1 MVYAYPPLGR
11 STTKAQGQHAL
22 QPNPLADICQC
33 LALRHSRCSAVFLP
47 DQLAPVFAWKVTPF
61 MTMTIGGWCL
71 GNAWLA
77 YISARR
83 SGSGEL
89 IYPSLTYLWLFG
101 VGELLVVLI
110 FRDKLKL
117 RTSGGLALSHS
128 PGVERGGSAFVGI
141 SDWLRIRP
149 NRQFSGQTLT
159 LGQRW
164 PILAF
169 VMLVGFLGMYGLSAP
184 IGAPGTNGG
193 IFPEVMSLFTLRSF
207 GTFYT
212 CLALGVL
219 PLLWEKNPNTILH
232 HAWAAYGLVAFIT
245 VAAFVYIRLFDF
257 VARPGGLLYF
267 GAYLVVGHSPVFH
280 LPQIRHGSGNV
291 LQAMGRQSI
300 CGG

>member
-1 MVYAYPPLGR
+1 MLSKPSRWLTYTNALLYAILG
-11 STTKAQGQHAL
+11 AAL
-22 QPNPLADICQC
+22 F
-33 LALRHSRCSAVFLP
+33 FLP

-83 SGSGEL
+83 WEWRL
-89 IYPSLTYLWLFG
+89 VYPSLTYLWLFG

-117 RTSGGLALSHS
+117 AHPVAWLYLIVLVLNVVT
-128 PGVERGGSAFVGI
+128 AFVGI

-159 LGQRW
+159 PGQRW

-232 HAWAAYGLVAFIT
+232 HAWAAYGLVVFIT
-245 VAAFVYIRLFDF
+245 VAAFVYIPLFDF

-267 GAYLVVGHSPVFH
+267 GAYLVVGIPLFFTF
-280 LPQIRHGSGNV
+280 RKYGT
-291 LQAMGRQSI
+291 GR
-300 CGG
+300 